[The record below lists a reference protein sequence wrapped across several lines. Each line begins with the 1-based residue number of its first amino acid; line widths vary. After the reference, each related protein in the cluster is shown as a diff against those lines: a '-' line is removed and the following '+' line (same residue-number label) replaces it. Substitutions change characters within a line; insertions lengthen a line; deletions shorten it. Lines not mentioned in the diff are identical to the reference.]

1 LLAAATAG
9 RGESR
14 SPVSALQHGLSG
26 DFREH
31 NFATIVIGAGQQ

>member
-1 LLAAATAG
+1 LQQRPPGAANREA
-9 RGESR
+9 RF
-14 SPVSALQHGLSG
+14 PALQHGLSG